1 MMALKLACFL
11 DQVKCRMLLQGTCF
25 PDHVFFWPWA
35 RSGLRG
41 SLFPALMKKNVL
53 MKDSNTGLSKGVNV
67 LTEWSSVILHSLSC
81 HSALITQK
89 EVHILVFVWFCSC
102 LCVTSDNIIS
112 NKIYWWQNFVHS
124 LVVLKK
130 VLHFVV
136 IFGSTFCGVP
146 YKRKFFSCC
155 AVCGN
160 DKLNLNIAANIT
172 LETSMGK

>member
-25 PDHVFFWPWA
+25 PHHVFFWPWA
-35 RSGLRG
+35 WSGLRG
-41 SLFPALMKKNVL
+41 SLFPALMKKSVL
-53 MKDSNTGLSKGVNV
+53 MKDSNTGLSKGVNL
-67 LTEWSSVILHSLSC
+67 LTEWSNVILHSLSC

-89 EVHILVFVWFCSC
+89 EVHILVTVCHFWQYQQQQ
-102 LCVTSDNIIS
+102 
-112 NKIYWWQNFVHS
+112 IYWWQNFVHS
-124 LVVLKK
+124 VVLLKK

-155 AVCGN
+155 AVYGN